1 MLVSSFYTVTQ
12 EVEDLIKSWE
22 KKGLDYTLVMT
33 DASNPFISSAR
44 REEFLEK
51 TLGKKAVEVKHL
63 MWNEYSEEEFIN
75 SIEAI
80 IEEEKIKDLYF
91 QTYVPKE
98 DFDPM
103 SLKENCTL
111 HVLNAPKGDILDN
124 LNSYLKGSDTWV
136 RRCSNSFKQLVS
148 MEPVFKH
155 SVKNFGVVPYF
166 IIDEE
171 RTMYLLGKDLVSD
184 KVEILDSFIDD
195 FTLVATM
202 VEGLESVLNVET
214 LDYDIKT
221 FYDNDGAPR
230 SVVFV
235 EVENSE
241 VLHKMNDSNDLSMFS
256 EDCAYVFIEKD
267 VGVTYNLQQAW
278 IGVSLDVIKRTREI
292 EKEMS

>member
-1 MLVSSFYTVTQ
+1 MEMLVSSFYTVTQ

-124 LNSYLKGSDTWV
+124 LNSYLKVLIHGLDV
-136 RRCSNSFKQLVS
+136 VQIVSNNWFQWSLYLNTQL
-148 MEPVFKH
+148 
-155 SVKNFGVVPYF
+155 
-166 IIDEE
+166 
-171 RTMYLLGKDLVSD
+171 R
-184 KVEILDSFIDD
+184 
-195 FTLVATM
+195 TLV
-202 VEGLESVLNVET
+202 
-214 LDYDIKT
+214 
-221 FYDNDGAPR
+221 
-230 SVVFV
+230 
-235 EVENSE
+235 
-241 VLHKMNDSNDLSMFS
+241 
-256 EDCAYVFIEKD
+256 
-267 VGVTYNLQQAW
+267 
-278 IGVSLDVIKRTREI
+278 
-292 EKEMS
+292 